1 MSFCFSCLGGQR
13 RVCLWGWWFAL
24 REGPVG
30 RILSPAQYGGEMA
43 PSSAALG
50 LWGPRPA
57 GGWHC
62 FVFLPIGSWHFGEHL
77 LEYVPELGGVNSVF
91 SSISTLLSCIFY
103 MSLCH
108 VHQSTGAKIHKVT
121 REVTSFPFPLPPH
134 LPITYQ

>member
-1 MSFCFSCLGGQR
+1 M
-13 RVCLWGWWFAL
+13 CLWGWWFAL

-91 SSISTLLSCIFY
+91 SFSTL
-103 MSLCH
+103 MSYHAQTFFFKNLFL
-108 VHQSTGAKIHKVT
+108 VRDFSLVYTNI
-121 REVTSFPFPLPPH
+121 S
-134 LPITYQ
+134 